1 MLLKTSSRLTV
12 RLKKM
17 FQAIFKVFLKIYAVL
32 CFLFTPLTAT
42 SYSLSSL
49 PPVLQTIQSYE
60 DGYRKG
66 DFARSLISEYIKDSE
81 EIAVIKRNSLKEVEI
96 DSKQES
102 KTYKHFQASIPFYR
116 LY

>member
-1 MLLKTSSRLTV
+1 MLLKTSSRLRI

-17 FQAIFKVFLKIYAVL
+17 LRAIFKAFLKLYAIL
-32 CFLFTPLTAT
+32 SLLFTPLTAT

-49 PPVLQTIQSYE
+49 PPVLQTHESTKQ
-60 DGYRKG
+60 
-66 DFARSLISEYIKDSE
+66 KDSVQLDGSFNPRNVKE
-81 EIAVIKRNSLKEVEI
+81 EIAAIKRNSLKEVEI

-102 KTYKHFQASIPFYR
+102 KTYKNFQASIPFYR